1 MTIALLIYL
10 VVLVLIAVRSA
21 RRVKDIPDFFVAR
34 KGASAK
40 AVAGSLVATILGGSA
55 VIGAVDSGARLGGAA
70 SWFMLTG
77 ALGLLA
83 LIPFASRAYKH
94 GKYALP
100 DLVETLY
107 GKGPRF
113 VASIVIPVAWTGIV
127 AAQIIAAAKL
137 LMTFTPMSYTAAA
150 ITAATVFTGYTLA
163 GGQFSILRTDF
174 FQACL
179 IIVGLLVLAGFA
191 IFSGDA
197 ATSGAQ
203 FTAGIQAAQ
212 ATGAPPFPFHA
223 NFTPFDLFLLIL
235 TYGTTYT
242 AGPDIFSRMFC
253 AKDVTTAKKAIA
265 GAACTLIPV
274 AFIIGFLAV
283 YGVGL
288 GEVQGARITAI
299 ANAVLPPALIPL
311 FALALLSVV
320 LSSADTT
327 LLSSSV
333 IICRLF
339 GIGGDKE
346 MPGGSYRP
354 SASRMTGHDS
364 SGMGMTEHDS
374 SGARMTGG
382 YKTAVDSIAPCGRSR
397 MTLGALAKAR
407 IIIFLNGIVALLL
420 ALMFTDIIGTLL
432 LALAV
437 YAGAF
442 TVPILW
448 GLRGL
453 KAKPIFVAAAIIAG
467 GTLALV
473 GKLCPTLAFLPANL
487 GSHTGDILMI
497 AAFVVNAAFLAL
509 GREKNQNLA

>member
-100 DLVETLY
+100 DLVENLY
-107 GKGPRF
+107 GKGPRT

-137 LMTFTPMSYTAAA
+137 LMTFTPMGYTTAA
-150 ITAATVFTGYTLA
+150 ITAAVVFTGYTLA
-163 GGQFSILRTDF
+163 GGQLSILRTDF

-179 IIVGLLVLAGFA
+179 IIAGLLVLAGFA
-191 IFSGDA
+191 YFGDA
-197 ATSGAQ
+197 ATVAGAAN
-203 FTAGIQAAQ
+203 AG
-212 ATGAPPFPFHA
+212 ATSVPTSAPPFPFHA

-253 AKDVTTAKKAIA
+253 AKDESTAKKAIA
-265 GAACTLIPV
+265 GAACTLVPV
-274 AFIIGFLAV
+274 AFVIGFLAV

-333 IICRLF
+333 IICRL
-339 GIGGDKE
+339 IGVGQEKQI
-346 MPGGSYRP
+346 PAY
-354 SASRMTGHDS
+354 A
-364 SGMGMTEHDS
+364 GMTNG
-374 SGARMTGG
+374 GADASKG
-382 YKTAVDSIAPCGRSR
+382 KQ
-397 MTLGALAKAR
+397 LAKAR
-407 IIIFLNGIVALLL
+407 IVILLNGIVALLL
-420 ALMFTDIIGTLL
+420 ALVFTDIIGTLL

-442 TVPILW
+442 TVPVLW
-448 GLRGL
+448 GLLGL
-453 KAKPIFVAAAIIAG
+453 KAKPKFVGAAIVAG
-467 GTLALV
+467 GALALA
-473 GKLCPTLAFLPANL
+473 GKFCPALPGAL
-487 GSHTGDILMI
+487 GAHTGDFLMV
-497 AAFVVNAAFLAL
+497 AAFIVNAAILAI
-509 GREKNQNLA
+509 GRERPA

>member
-1 MTIALLIYL
+1 MNIALIVYL
-10 VVLVLIAVRSA
+10 VFLIAVAVRSA

-70 SWFMLTG
+70 SWFMLVG

-83 LIPFASRAYKH
+83 LIPFAGRAYSH

-100 DLVETLY
+100 DLVENLY
-107 GKGPRF
+107 GKGPRL
-113 VASIVIPVAWTGIV
+113 VASLVIPIAWTGIV

-137 LMTFTPMSYTAAA
+137 LMTFTPLDYTTAAIVSA
-150 ITAATVFTGYTLA
+150 VVFTGYTLA
-163 GGQFSILRTDF
+163 GGQLSILRTDF
-174 FQACL
+174 LQACL
-179 IIVGLLVLAGFA
+179 IILGLLLVAGFA
-191 IFSGDA
+191 LFGGIP
-197 ATSGAQ
+197 GAEARPLSEILQ
-203 FTAGIQAAQ
+203 QAP
-212 ATGAPPFPFHA
+212 TFPFNT
-223 NFTPFDLFLLIL
+223 NFTPLDLFLLIL

-253 AKDVTTAKKAIA
+253 AKDTATAKKAVA
-265 GAACTLIPV
+265 MAAATLVPV
-274 AFIIGFLAV
+274 AFVIGFLAV

-288 GEVQGARITAI
+288 ENVQGARITSI
-299 ANAVLPPALIPL
+299 ASQVLPAPLIPL
-311 FALALLSVV
+311 IALALLSVV

-339 GIGGDKE
+339 RLGEGG
-346 MPGGSYRP
+346 RI
-354 SASRMTGHDS
+354 SR
-364 SGMGMTEHDS
+364 
-374 SGARMTGG
+374 ARL
-382 YKTAVDSIAPCGRSR
+382 VI
-397 MTLGALAKAR
+397 L
-407 IIIFLNGIVALLL
+407 LNGVVALLL
-420 ALMFTDIIGTLL
+420 ALVFTDIIGTLL

-448 GLRGL
+448 GLLGL
-453 KAKPIFVAAAIIAG
+453 RAKPKFVAAAIVAG
-467 GTLALV
+467 GALALA
-473 GKLCPTLAFLPANL
+473 GKLCPAGML

-497 AAFVVNAAFLAL
+497 SAFAVNAAILAL
-509 GREKNQNLA
+509 GRKRST

>member
-1 MTIALLIYL
+1 MNIALIIYL

-55 VIGAVDSGARLGGAA
+55 VIGAVDSGTRLGGAA

-83 LIPFASRAYKH
+83 LIPFASRAYSH

-100 DLVETLY
+100 DLVENLY
-107 GKGPRF
+107 GKGPRL

-137 LMTFTPMSYTAAA
+137 LMTFTPISYTAAA
-150 ITAATVFTGYTLA
+150 ITAAAVFTGYTLA

-191 IFSGDA
+191 LFADASQVTDITQTAGTLATAGASDA
-197 ATSGAQ
+197 ASAVN
-203 FTAGIQAAQ
+203 I
-212 ATGAPPFPFHA
+212 PPFPFHA

-253 AKDVTTAKKAIA
+253 AKDIATAKKAIA
-265 GAACTLIPV
+265 AAACTLIPV
-274 AFIIGFLAV
+274 AFVIGFLAV
-283 YGVGL
+283 YGAGL

-299 ANAVLPPALIPL
+299 ANAVFPPALIPL

-333 IICRLF
+333 IICGLL
-339 GIGGDKE
+339 GVGKE
-346 MPGGSYRP
+346 TGATKGRP
-354 SASRMTGHDS
+354 
-364 SGMGMTEHDS
+364 
-374 SGARMTGG
+374 
-382 YKTAVDSIAPCGRSR
+382 
-397 MTLGALAKAR
+397 LAKAR
-407 IIIFLNGIVALLL
+407 AIILLNGIVALLI
-420 ALMFTDIIGTLL
+420 ALVFTDIIGTLL

-448 GLRGL
+448 GLLGL
-453 KAKPIFVAAAIIAG
+453 KAKPKFVAAAIIAG
-467 GTLALV
+467 GALALA
-473 GKLCPTLAFLPANL
+473 GKFCPALPGAL
-487 GSHTGDILMI
+487 GAHTGDFLMV
-497 AAFVVNAAFLAL
+497 AAFIVNAIILAI
-509 GREKNQNLA
+509 GREKKTN

>member
-1 MTIALLIYL
+1 MNIALIVYL
-10 VVLVLIAVRSA
+10 VVLVVIAVRSA
-21 RRVKDIPDFFVAR
+21 LRVKDIPDFFVAR

-100 DLVETLY
+100 DLVENLY
-107 GKGPRF
+107 GKGPRT

-137 LMTFTPMSYTAAA
+137 LMTFTPMEYTTAA
-150 ITAATVFTGYTLA
+150 IVAATVFTGYTLA
-163 GGQFSILRTDF
+163 GGQLSILRTDF

-179 IIVGLLVLAGFA
+179 IIAGLLVLAGFA
-191 IFSGDA
+191 YFGDA
-197 ATSGAQ
+197 ATVAGVAGA
-203 FTAGIQAAQ
+203 AN
-212 ATGAPPFPFHA
+212 ATSAPTSAPPFPFHA

-253 AKDVTTAKKAIA
+253 AKDESTAKKAIA
-265 GAACTLIPV
+265 GAACTLVPV
-274 AFIIGFLAV
+274 AFVIGFLAV

-333 IICRLF
+333 IICRLL
-339 GIGGDKE
+339 GIGAD
-346 MPGGSYRP
+346 
-354 SASRMTGHDS
+354 ASKG
-364 SGMGMTEHDS
+364 
-374 SGARMTGG
+374 
-382 YKTAVDSIAPCGRSR
+382 KQ
-397 MTLGALAKAR
+397 LAKAR
-407 IIIFLNGIVALLL
+407 VVILLNGIVALLL
-420 ALMFTDIIGTLL
+420 ALVFTDIIGTLL

-442 TVPILW
+442 TVPVLW
-448 GLRGL
+448 GLLGL
-453 KAKPIFVAAAIIAG
+453 KAKPKFVGAAIVAG
-467 GTLALV
+467 GALALA
-473 GKLCPTLAFLPANL
+473 GKFCPALPGAL
-487 GSHTGDILMI
+487 GAHTGDFLMV
-497 AAFVVNAAFLAL
+497 AAFIVNAAILAI
-509 GREKNQNLA
+509 GRERPA

>member
-1 MTIALLIYL
+1 MNIALIIYL

-55 VIGAVDSGARLGGAA
+55 VIGAVDSGAKLGGAA

-100 DLVETLY
+100 DLVENLY
-107 GKGPRF
+107 GKGPRT

-137 LMTFTPMSYTAAA
+137 LMTFTPMEYTTAA
-150 ITAATVFTGYTLA
+150 IVSAAVFTGYTLA
-163 GGQFSILRTDF
+163 GGQLSILRTDF

-179 IIVGLLVLAGFA
+179 IIGGLLVLAGFA
-191 IFSGDA
+191 MISGAGDA
-197 ATSGAQ
+197 ATSVAASAA
-203 FTAGIQAAQ
+203 TAAGVAP
-212 ATGAPPFPFHA
+212 TSAPPFPFHA

-253 AKDVTTAKKAIA
+253 AKDVQSAKKAIA
-265 GAACTLIPV
+265 GAACVLIPV
-274 AFIIGFLAV
+274 AFVIGFLAV
-283 YGVGL
+283 YGVSL

-333 IICRLF
+333 IICGLF
-339 GIGGDKE
+339 RIGTDPK
-346 MPGGSYRP
+346 
-354 SASRMTGHDS
+354 
-364 SGMGMTEHDS
+364 
-374 SGARMTGG
+374 GARDPQ
-382 YKTAVDSIAPCGRSR
+382 TA
-397 MTLGALAKAR
+397 GAANKSLLKAR
-407 IIIFLNGIVALLL
+407 AIILLNGIVALLI
-420 ALMFTDIIGTLL
+420 ALVFTDIIGTLL

-442 TVPILW
+442 TVPVLW
-448 GLRGL
+448 GLLGL
-453 KAKPIFVAAAIIAG
+453 KAKPKFVGAAIIAG
-467 GTLALV
+467 GALALA
-473 GKLCPTLAFLPANL
+473 GKFCPAFPGAL
-487 GSHTGDILMI
+487 GAHTGDFLMV
-497 AAFVVNAAFLAL
+497 AAFIVNAVILAF
-509 GREKNQNLA
+509 GREKK

>member
-1 MTIALLIYL
+1 MTIALIIYL
-10 VVLVLIAVRSA
+10 VILILIAIRSA
-21 RRVKDIPDFFVAR
+21 MRVKDIPDFFVAR

-83 LIPFASRAYKH
+83 LIPFASRAYRH

-137 LMTFTPMSYTAAA
+137 LMTFTPMSYTTAA

-191 IFSGDA
+191 QFGGAA

-203 FTAGIQAAQ
+203 FTAAQ
-212 ATGAPPFPFHA
+212 ATGAPPFPFHT

-339 GIGGDKE
+339 GIGG
-346 MPGGSYRP
+346 G
-354 SASRMTGHDS
+354 ASCDP
-364 SGMGMTEHDS
+364 
-374 SGARMTGG
+374 
-382 YKTAVDSIAPCGRSR
+382 TAKADHSP
-397 MTLGALAKAR
+397 LAKAR

-420 ALMFTDIIGTLL
+420 ALVFTDIIGTLL

-442 TVPILW
+442 TVPVLW
-448 GLRGL
+448 GLLGL
-453 KAKPIFVAAAIIAG
+453 KAKPKFVGAAIVTG
-467 GTLALV
+467 GALALM
-473 GKLCPTLAFLPANL
+473 GKLCPSLAFLPANL
-487 GSHTGDILMI
+487 GAHTGDFLMI
-497 AAFVVNAAFLAL
+497 AAFIVNAAFLAL
-509 GREKNQNLA
+509 GRIRA